1 MPSGAGCQP
10 SGPRGGSKV
19 FPLPDGVTRA
29 GGTVFVLDEDFDSF
43 KGDFFTRCGDL
54 MTQSAMLHVGVILEK
69 D

>member
-1 MPSGAGCQP
+1 MPGGGGGWP
-10 SGPRGGSKV
+10 SGPRGGSQV

-54 MTQSAMLHVGVILEK
+54 MTQSAMLHVRVILEK